1 MKSLLVLLFGVFSLS
16 ACAQPGASD
25 EGRETAERSLGNG
38 SAQALGDADARA
50 LEAVRQINPGL
61 SVDRVSAA
69 PIPGFRELIV
79 SGQVL
84 YISDDGRYL
93 IQGSLFDIE
102 ARADLSQAGLAEVRR
117 ELVSAVPASERIL
130 FAPENPDYTVTVF
143 TDVGCGFCRRLHQE
157 IDEYNRLGIAIEYLA
172 YPRGG
177 PGSDDFRTMEA
188 VWCSSDR
195 KQAMNTAKAGEPVR
209 AQPCANPVAAHYELG
224 GRVGLTGT
232 PLIITESGASMPG
245 YMPPAALR
253 ETLDQLA
260 GQAPGN

>member
-1 MKSLLVLLFGVFSLS
+1 MKSLLVLLVGVSSLS
-16 ACAQPGASD
+16 ACAQPGSS
-25 EGRETAERSLGNG
+25 EEERAA
-38 SAQALGDADARA
+38 AQLPLSNAGAQVLEDVDARA
-50 LEAVRQINPGL
+50 VEAVRQINPTL
-61 SVDRVSAA
+61 QVDRVSAA
-69 PIPGFRELIV
+69 PIPGFREVIV

-93 IQGSLFDIE
+93 IQGSLFDIQ
-102 ARADLSQAGLAEVRR
+102 ARADLSQSGLAEVRR
-117 ELVSAVPASERIL
+117 ELVSTVPASEKIV

-157 IDEYNRLGIAIEYLA
+157 VDEYNRLGIAIEYLA

-177 PGSDDFRTMEA
+177 PGSEDFRTMEA

-195 KQAMNTAKAGEPVR
+195 RQAMNTGMAGRPVR
-209 AQPCANPVAAHYELG
+209 ASSCETPVLAHYELG
-224 GRVGLTGT
+224 NRVGLTGT
-232 PLIITESGASMPG
+232 PLIVTESGASMPG